1 MVLTTVKTCP
11 AIGENFR
18 IEPAERD
25 VTVFL
30 SLVKLVW
37 PFWGWESNCRE
48 FLCDFGISSMKDGAS
63 QKEKLQVT
71 QPGLWHQIH

>member
-11 AIGENFR
+11 AIGESLR

-30 SLVKLVW
+30 SLVKLE
-37 PFWGWESNCRE
+37 PFLLRMRKQ
-48 FLCDFGISSMKDGAS
+48 L
-63 QKEKLQVT
+63 
-71 QPGLWHQIH
+71 